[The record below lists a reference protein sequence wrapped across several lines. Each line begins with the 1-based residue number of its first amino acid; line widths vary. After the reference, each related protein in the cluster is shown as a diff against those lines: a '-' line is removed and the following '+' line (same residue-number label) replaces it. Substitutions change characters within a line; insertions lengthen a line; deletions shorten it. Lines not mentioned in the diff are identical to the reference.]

1 MGLISGSGSF
11 TRYFTDGA
19 LPENFMEV
27 LSEKI
32 TRYSFRN
39 LDEKSIDERS
49 VGWVNVM
56 DMFDNRFAGF
66 EFLKE
71 PYITMSLRVDERKIP
86 ATALKQY
93 CLEAE
98 ETIKKD
104 ENLEY
109 LQKGR
114 RLDIKDGVRLRLLK
128 RAIPVSRCYDMIWNY
143 STGLIIFGCTTNRLC
158 DEFAEFFLQ
167 TFDVRL
173 QAICPYTLASR
184 FLEKEGSSPDL
195 LDDLA
200 PSNFPNV
207 AKVEDAAD
215 LRRRG

>member
-11 TRYFTDGA
+11 TRYIADGA
-19 LPENFMEV
+19 LPEKFMEV

-32 TRYSFRN
+32 ARHAFRN

-56 DMFDNRFAGF
+56 DMFDSRFVGI

-98 ETIKKD
+98 EKIKKD
-104 ENLEY
+104 ENFEY
-109 LQKGR
+109 LPTTR
-114 RLDIKDGVRLRLLK
+114 RSDIKDGVRLRLLK

-158 DEFAEFFLQ
+158 DEFAEFFLK
-167 TFDVRL
+167 TFGIRL
-173 QAICPYTLASR
+173 QAICPHTLASR
-184 FLEKEGSSPDL
+184 FLEKEGVSPDL
-195 LDDLA
+195 LDDLS
-200 PSNFPNV
+200 PSNFS
-207 AKVEDAAD
+207 AEK
-215 LRRRG
+215 

>member
-11 TRYFTDGA
+11 TRYLTDGA
-19 LPENFMEV
+19 LPENFMET

-56 DMFDNRFAGF
+56 DMFDNRFVGF

-128 RAIPVSRCYDMIWNY
+128 RAIPASRCYDMIWNY

-158 DEFAEFFLQ
+158 DEFVEFFLQ
-167 TFDVRL
+167 TFDIRL

-184 FLEKEGSSPDL
+184 FLEKEGTSPDL

-200 PSNFPNV
+200 PSNYS
-207 AKVEDAAD
+207 AEK
-215 LRRRG
+215 

>member
-11 TRYFTDGA
+11 TRYLADGA
-19 LPENFMEV
+19 LPENFMET

-39 LDEKSIDERS
+39 LNDKSIDERS

-56 DMFDNRFAGF
+56 DMFDNRFAGI

-71 PYITMSLRVDERKIP
+71 PYITMSFRVDVRKIP

-109 LQKGR
+109 IQKGR
-114 RLDIKDGVRLRLLK
+114 RLDIKDAIRLRLLK
-128 RAIPVSRCYDMIWNY
+128 RAIPVSRCHDMIWNY
-143 STGLIIFGCTTNRLC
+143 STGLIIFGCTTSKVC
-158 DEFAEFFLQ
+158 DEFVEFFLK
-167 TFDVRL
+167 TFGIRL

-184 FLEKEGSSPDL
+184 FLEKEGASSDL
-195 LDDLA
+195 LDGLS
-200 PSNFPNV
+200 PSNYS
-207 AKVEDAAD
+207 VEK
-215 LRRRG
+215 

>member
-11 TRYFTDGA
+11 TRYIADGA

-32 TRYSFRN
+32 VRYSFRN

-56 DMFDNRFAGF
+56 DMFDNRFGGL

-98 ETIKKD
+98 EKIKKD

-143 STGLIIFGCTTNRLC
+143 STGLIIFGCTANKVC

-167 TFDVRL
+167 TFDVQL

-184 FLEKEGSSPDL
+184 FLEKEGVSPDL
-195 LDDLA
+195 LDGLG
-200 PSNFPNV
+200 PSNSSEE
-207 AKVEDAAD
+207 K
-215 LRRRG
+215 